1 MPEGRKCAYCG
12 AEGTLTREHLW
23 PQSLHRRVIVGAPDD
38 HAGFWLGKIDKEIA
52 NEPTV
57 RDVCAI
63 CNNTVLS
70 QLDAY
75 ICQLYDAHLFHILKR
90 NERVVFEYNY
100 HLLKRWLLKMCFNSA
115 RINASIDAFVFPP
128 LLPYILGKSTA
139 TGRDVQL
146 YVQLAYPAKVPDNQL
161 EPDDPRPLIY
171 EPVVNR
177 VGHFWF
183 APEGIGKKLLRA
195 VHLRSYSFYLA
206 FFDDTTPRK
215 EHDFFSEVF
224 LSLSREAKLLRASI
238 SKVELVCNG
247 IDAWKSFS
255 GSRGNKIVSASGDI
269 IT

>member
-23 PQSLHRRVIVGAPDD
+23 PQSLHRRVIVGAPED
-38 HAGFWLGKIDKEIA
+38 HAGFWLRKIDKEIT

-63 CNNTVLS
+63 CNNTILS
-70 QLDAY
+70 QLDGY
-75 ICQLYDAHLFHILKR
+75 ICQLYDIHFFRILKR
-90 NERVVFEYNY
+90 HERVLFEYDY
-100 HLLKRWLLKMCFNSA
+100 HPLKRWLLKMCFNSA
-115 RINASIDAFVFPP
+115 RINASIDAWVFPP
-128 LLPYILGKSTA
+128 LLPYILGKST
-139 TGRDVQL
+139 TMGRGVQL
-146 YVQLAYPAKVPDNQL
+146 YVQLAYPGRVPDNQL

-171 EPVVNR
+171 EPVANR

-183 APEGIGKKLLRA
+183 APEGIGKKLLRV

-224 LSLSREAKLLRASI
+224 TSLNSKTKMLRASRR
-238 SKVELVCNG
+238 KVELVCDG
-247 IDAWKSFS
+247 MDAWESFS
-255 GSRGNKIVSASGDI
+255 GSRANKIVTG
-269 IT
+269 